1 MHQIEDILF
10 LSDIQVKLV
19 DLIADPNKSKL
30 GNNKG

>member
-10 LSDIQVKLV
+10 LSDIQVLV